1 MSDTRII
8 ANKNLLNTVNLI
20 EPLENENFSNFVKKP
35 SKIINKKFD
44 SMQRNK
50 LPIFGQPAT
59 KITSNNQVTKLKKNA
74 EFFSQFYVVCEFKD
88 GNHDQ
93 FFTHESQS
101 FFALRNQTRSPNM
114 LGGYILLFF
123 GETCCLLCYSS
134 WTRNYFCKFFN
145 IQRLYI
151 KSLLSFHLLSIG
163 IVQ

>member
-1 MSDTRII
+1 M
-8 ANKNLLNTVNLI
+8 
-20 EPLENENFSNFVKKP
+20 KKP
-35 SKIINKKFD
+35 SKTINKKFD
-44 SMQRNK
+44 SMRKKK
-50 LPIFGQPAT
+50 LPIFGQTTT
-59 KITSNNQVTKLKKNA
+59 KVTSNNQVTKLKTNA
-74 EFFSQFYVVCEFKD
+74 QFFSQFYVVCEFRD

-101 FFALRNQTRSPNM
+101 FFALRNQTRSPNT
-114 LGGYILLFF
+114 LGWYILLFF